1 MNLNESQ
8 VWGGNRSSCSL
19 PVPAGTRLPGHPHP
33 GTPPWQGYKEKL
45 HGVTRKNSFLQV
57 PGLRH
62 GKIKMI
68 FQVWGEEDE
77 ERQVQR
83 AWDQLRREKPETV
96 VSQRDDQGRLYLS
109 GKQQTS

>member
-1 MNLNESQ
+1 MGGG
-8 VWGGNRSSCSL
+8 GGNRSSCSL
-19 PVPAGTRLPGHPHP
+19 PVPVGTRLLGHSHT
-33 GTPPWQGYKEKL
+33 GTPPWQGFTPGL
-45 HGVTRKNSFLQV
+45 HGGTRKNWFLQV

-68 FQVWGEEDE
+68 FQVWGDEDE

-96 VSQRDDQGRLYLS
+96 VSQRDDQ
-109 GKQQTS
+109 